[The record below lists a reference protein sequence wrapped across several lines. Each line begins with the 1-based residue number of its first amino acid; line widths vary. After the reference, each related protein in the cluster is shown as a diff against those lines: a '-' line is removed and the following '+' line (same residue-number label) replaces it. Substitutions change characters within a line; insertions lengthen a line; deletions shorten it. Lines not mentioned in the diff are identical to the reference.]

1 MAKVRFN
8 PQKSTKSKRHI
19 TLGDC
24 GDGDIVYLETEQIFG
39 LIIDTDCDEMR
50 VADLADGDCEW
61 YPIEMACRRLSS
73 EINFDVEDFE
83 EFI

>member
-8 PQKSTKSKRHI
+8 PQKNTKSKRHL

-39 LIIDTDCDEMR
+39 LIIDTDCDEMK
-50 VADLADGDCEW
+50 VANFADGNYEW
-61 YPIEMACRRLSS
+61 YPTEMPCRKFSG
-73 EINFDVEDFE
+73 EINFDVNDFQ

>member
-8 PQKSTKSKRHI
+8 PQKNTKSKRHL
-19 TLGDC
+19 TLGNCDE
-24 GDGDIVYLETEQIFG
+24 GDIVYLEDRQIFG

-61 YPIEMACRRLSS
+61 YPTETLCRVFSG
-73 EINFDVEDFE
+73 EINFDVNDFE